1 MGWMCHVEE
10 AHSENVL
17 NKNLTDLIWTKS
29 IYISLNILQEYLDY
43 RKFK

>member
-10 AHSENVL
+10 AHS
-17 NKNLTDLIWTKS
+17 KNLTDLIWTKS